1 MVVDMSFPPMLLV
14 HVLMGNVHVV
24 HRGMVVLVRM
34 GGEQVT
40 PVLPLM

>member
-14 HVLMGNVHVV
+14 HIFMGNVHVI
-24 HRGMVVLVRM
+24 HCGMVVLMRM